1 MNGSTPGGGTAE
13 RRGPAEQKPAAP
25 SADALPP
32 EAAPDVPSAE
42 TGPVMPA
49 APLTPAGSPPAGGRA
64 RPAGM
69 AQLSGATQPAEIT
82 LSRRGPVRRF
92 LHTHPRVTDTLVGLV
107 YVLFTGTDLLLSP
120 REEVPLNAVFLLPV
134 LLACGVLLAVLRRRR
149 PVPLV
154 LLMSLADPLLLL
166 FSGGFFSLGTGVVLA
181 LYSVALRHPPL
192 VVFTMLAVA
201 TVPAGVTL
209 LILGNS
215 AVDGEPVVF
224 WLTIPMLVM
233 MYVIAAGLGL
243 SVRRNRRHEQQIR
256 AWAARNAELASI
268 AERQRIAREMHDV
281 VAHSLTVMIALSE
294 GAAVVLRRD
303 PRRAGEVLG
312 ELSGTGRSALA
323 DMRRVLGVL
332 REDGGSAPLN
342 PVQQGSLEALVDGFG
357 SAGLPATLVRTGPP
371 LPQDPG
377 FVLTVHRIVQESLTN
392 ALRYAGGA
400 SRVEVRIERGGGRVR
415 ISVTDDGRSSS
426 STGGNGGFARGRA
439 GDGDDGDDGAGP
451 GPGSGRGLAGMGER
465 AAIYGGTVH
474 AGPLPAGGW
483 RTSAVLREP
492 TAEGTGPGHG

>member
-32 EAAPDVPSAE
+32 EAVPVMPSAE
-42 TGPVMPA
+42 TAPVMPA
-49 APLTPAGSPPAGGRA
+49 ASPLAGGRA
-64 RPAGM
+64 RLSGM
-69 AQLSGATQPAEIT
+69 AQPSGVTQPVTQPGEIT

-92 LHTHPRVTDTLVGLV
+92 LHTHPRVTDALVGLV

-192 VVFTMLAVA
+192 VVFNLLAVVTIPTA
-201 TVPAGVTL
+201 ATL
-209 LILGNS
+209 LVLGYS
-215 AVDGEPVVF
+215 AVDGDPVVF

-243 SVRRNRRHEQQIR
+243 SVRRNRQHEQQIR
-256 AWAARNAELASI
+256 AWAARNAELASV

-332 REDGGSAPLN
+332 REDNGSAPRN

-357 SAGLPATLVRTGPP
+357 SAGLPATLVRAGPP
-371 LPQDPG
+371 LPEDPG

-400 SRVEVRIERGGGRVR
+400 SRVEVRIERGGGAVRVT
-415 ISVTDDGRSSS
+415 VTDDGRSSGS
-426 STGGNGGFARGRA
+426 SGGSGGFTRIRA
-439 GDGDDGDDGAGP
+439 GDGY
-451 GPGSGRGLAGMGER
+451 GPGSGRGLAGMRER

-492 TAEGTGPGHG
+492 TAERAAPGHG

>member
-1 MNGSTPGGGTAE
+1 MKGTTPGGGTAE
-13 RRGPAEQKPAAP
+13 RRGAAERKPAAP
-25 SADALPP
+25 SSNAAPP
-32 EAAPDVPSAE
+32 EAVPVIPSIEAA
-42 TGPVMPA
+42 PVMPA
-49 APLTPAGSPPAGGRA
+49 AALPAGGSA

-69 AQLSGATQPAEIT
+69 TRPSEIS

-92 LHTHPRVTDTLVGLV
+92 LHAHPRVTDALVGLV

-120 REEVPLNAVFLLPV
+120 REEVPLNAVYLLPV

-192 VVFTMLAVA
+192 VVFTMLAVV

-209 LILGNS
+209 LVLGNS
-215 AVDGEPVVF
+215 AVDGDPVVF

-243 SVRRNRRHEQQIR
+243 SVRRSRQHEQQIR
-256 AWAARNAELASI
+256 AWAARNAELASV

-303 PRRAGEVLG
+303 PQRAGEVLG

-332 REDGGSAPLN
+332 REDGGSAPRN

-371 LPQDPG
+371 LPEDPG

-400 SRVEVRIERGGGRVR
+400 SRVVVLIERGGGMVR
-415 ISVTDDGRSSS
+415 ISVTDDGRSSGFS
-426 STGGNGGFARGRA
+426 GGNGGFTRIRT
-439 GDGDDGDDGAGP
+439 GDGDGGGP
-451 GPGSGRGLAGMGER
+451 GGGRGLAGMRER
-465 AAIYGGTVH
+465 AAIYGGTVS

-492 TAEGTGPGHG
+492 TAERA